1 MSGIKFLTYTLIW
14 GLVWMLVFCYQGR
27 IEYCYM
33 QVSFVTDIG
42 YAISYS
48 CMYVDINKQAQYVC
62 FKILKYRSSP
72 EKLVDQKDG
81 AVKESL

>member
-1 MSGIKFLTYTLIW
+1 
-14 GLVWMLVFCYQGR
+14 MLVFCYQGR
-27 IEYCYM
+27 IEYSYM

-48 CMYVDINKQAQYVC
+48 CMYVDIKKQAQYVC

-72 EKLVDQKDG
+72 GKLVDHLRWAQTSSMYLYGMKRM
-81 AVKESL
+81 EL